1 MPCSILKAF
10 TSLTL
15 DLSKPNS
22 SQHYKIIGVLCE
34 GHFQVVRSLNFKAT
48 GSVKFTDTKLI
59 FYCQENKTHF
69 HKKGFTRSLAMLGSE
84 IFWNLEMVYSMSYML
99 YM

>member
-34 GHFQVVRSLNFKAT
+34 GHNQVV
-48 GSVKFTDTKLI
+48 
-59 FYCQENKTHF
+59 
-69 HKKGFTRSLAMLGSE
+69 
-84 IFWNLEMVYSMSYML
+84 
-99 YM
+99 